1 MSGRDRATSVT
12 EVMEMAVYHKLSSY
26 VSSAWSLA
34 SLRGRKLLQVGRQ
47 PVIIATVAVTSLML
61 VARQLKILEAPEL
74 AAYDQLIQL
83 RTSEKEDS
91 RLLIVGV
98 SEADIKNQQ
107 RWPLSD
113 ATINQVLQQLEKY
126 QPRAIGLDIYR
137 DIPQEPGR
145 SDLLAHL
152 QTSEKT
158 IAICKFGEGD
168 ADIGIGPPPGMP
180 ASNLGFSDL
189 AIDEDGIIRRSILVG
204 DGDPDSI
211 CNTRVSFA
219 LQLAWRY
226 LDALGIESTLS
237 ENGDIILGETRLPR
251 LNSHSGGYLGVD
263 AGGYQILLNYR
274 APRQVARVVT
284 LTAVLNGEIDPNWVR
299 DRLVLIGAIAPSTKD
314 SFYTPYSAGK
324 EENHTMPG
332 VVVHAQIVSQI
343 LSAVVDGRPLLWVWP
358 EWAEGLWIGV
368 WSLVGG
374 AIAWKI
380 GHPGR
385 LVAAS
390 FVATGTLL
398 GVSCLMFLQAGW
410 VPLVAPTLALLAS
423 GSGIFA
429 YKSYRTQ
436 QEHQQI
442 ADRVKEQNRN
452 IELLQTLL
460 EQKTQL
466 DNLDEATELPLEM
479 ATTEILEYTNRIA
492 PDKLL
497 RGRYQ
502 ILEIL
507 GCGGFARTYLA
518 ADTQRPNHPQC
529 VIKHLM
535 PARADEKFLQVA
547 RRLFHTEAEIL
558 EVLGRHDRIPHLL
571 AYFEEN
577 QEFYLVEELICGN
590 HLSNEMPPEKQIPE
604 KEVIDWLTQ
613 LLEIIA
619 FIHAHNVIHRD
630 IKPSNIMRRQADGR
644 LCLIDFGAV
653 KLMHPQLESNTEK
666 YTVAIGTNGYAAPEQ
681 LAGQPRLNS
690 DLYSLGTIGI
700 QALTGLKP
708 TQLRQDANTG
718 TVVWRHLTGV
728 GPQLAAI
735 LDQMVCYH
743 FSDRYQSATEVL
755 QDLKKISPAAKKLPH
770 LRYRAG
776 HPPI

>member
-1 MSGRDRATSVT
+1 
-12 EVMEMAVYHKLSSY
+12 MAVYHKLSSY
-26 VSSAWSLA
+26 ISSALSLA
-34 SLRGRKLLQVGRQ
+34 SKRDRKLLQVGRQ
-47 PVIIATVAVTSLML
+47 PVIIACLAVTSLL
-61 VARQLKILEAPEL
+61 LASRALKILEAPEL
-74 AAYDQLIQL
+74 AAYDQLIGL
-83 RTSEKEDS
+83 RTDEKEDD

-98 SEADIKNQQ
+98 TEADIKAQQ

-113 ATINQVLQQLEKY
+113 ATINRVLQQLEQY

-137 DIPQEPGR
+137 DIPQDPGR

-152 QTSEKT
+152 ETSEKT
-158 IAICKFGEGD
+158 IAICKFDEGD

-180 ASNLGFSDL
+180 ANNLGFSDL
-189 AIDEDGIIRRSILVG
+189 IVDEDGIIRRSLLVG
-204 DGDPDSI
+204 DGDPDSS

-237 ENGDIILGETRLPR
+237 ENGDIILGDTRLAR
-251 LNSHSGGYLGVD
+251 LDSHSGGYLGVD
-263 AGGYQILLNYR
+263 AGGYQILLSYR
-274 APRQVARVVT
+274 SPRQVAPIVT
-284 LTAVLNGEIDPNWVR
+284 LTEVLNDEIDPSLVR
-299 DRLVLIGAIAPSTKD
+299 DRLVLIGATAPSTKD

-324 EENHTMPG
+324 QESHTMPG

-343 LSAVVDGRPLLWVWP
+343 LSAVVDGRPLFWVWP
-358 EWAEGLWIGV
+358 EWAEGLWIWV

-380 GHPGR
+380 VHPGR
-385 LVAAS
+385 LVAAGV
-390 FVATGTLL
+390 VATGTLL
-398 GVSCLMFLQAGW
+398 AVSWLMFIGGGW
-410 VPLVAPTLALLAS
+410 VPLAAPTLALLAS

-442 ADRVKEQNRN
+442 AERVKEQNRN
-452 IELLQTLL
+452 IEMLQTLL
-460 EQKTQL
+460 EQQTQL
-466 DNLDEATELPLEM
+466 DNWDAATELPLEM
-479 ATTEILEYTNRIA
+479 ATTEIREYTPTIP
-492 PDKLL
+492 PDKPL

-502 ILEIL
+502 ILDIL

-558 EVLGRHDRIPHLL
+558 EVLGRHDRIPQLL

-590 HLSNEMPPEKQIPE
+590 HLSNEMPPEKPIPE
-604 KEVIDWLTQ
+604 KQVIDILAQ

-619 FIHAHNVIHRD
+619 FIHSHNVIHRD
-630 IKPSNIMRRQADGR
+630 IKPNNIMRRQADGR

-653 KLMHPQLESNTEK
+653 KLMHPQLESTSEK

-700 QALTGLKP
+700 QALTGLNP
-708 TQLRQDANTG
+708 TQLRQDSNTG
-718 TVVWRHLTGV
+718 TVVWRHLTEV
-728 GPQLAAI
+728 GPQLAAV
-735 LDQMVCYH
+735 LDKMVSYH

-755 QDLKKISPAAKKLPH
+755 QDLKKISPGTNKLPH
-770 LRYRAG
+770 RRSRAG

>member
-1 MSGRDRATSVT
+1 
-12 EVMEMAVYHKLSSY
+12 MAVYHKLSSY
-26 VSSAWSLA
+26 ISSALSFA
-34 SLRGRKLLQVGRQ
+34 SFGGRKLWQVSRQ
-47 PVIIATVAVTSLML
+47 PVILATVAVTSLL
-61 VARQLKILEAPEL
+61 LALRAGKLLEAPEL
-74 AAYDQLIQL
+74 AAYDQLIQQ
-83 RTSEKEDS
+83 RQSEAPDD

-98 SEADIKNQQ
+98 TEADIKAQQ

-113 ATINQVLQQLEKY
+113 ATINRVLQQLEKY

-137 DIPQEPGR
+137 DIPQDPGR
-145 SDLLAHL
+145 SDLLHNL

-158 IAICKFGEGD
+158 IAICKFGEGA

-189 AIDEDGIIRRSILVG
+189 AIDDDGIIRRSLLVG

-211 CNTRVSFA
+211 CNARVSFA

-226 LDALGIESTLS
+226 LDALGIKSHVK

-251 LNSHSGGYLGVD
+251 LDSHSGGYLGVD

-274 APRQVARVVT
+274 SPRQMTRLVT
-284 LTAVLNGEIDPNWVR
+284 LMAVLNDQIDPSWVR
-299 DRLVLIGAIAPSTKD
+299 DRIVLIGAIAPSTKD

-324 EENHTMPG
+324 QENHTMPG

-343 LSAVVDGRPLLWVWP
+343 LSAVVDGRPLFWVWP
-358 EWAEGLWIGV
+358 EWAEGLWIWV

-380 GHPGR
+380 AHPGR
-385 LVAAS
+385 LVAAAV
-390 FVATGTLL
+390 VATGTLL
-398 GVSCLMFLQAGW
+398 GVSWLMFIQASW

-423 GSGIFA
+423 GGGIFA

-442 ADRVKEQNRN
+442 ADRVKEQNQS

-460 EQKTQL
+460 EQQTQL
-466 DNLDEATELPLEM
+466 DDGDEATELPLEA
-479 ATTEILEYTNRIA
+479 ATEVLEYTTIGT
-492 PDKLL
+492 PDKPL

-535 PARADEKFLQVA
+535 PARADRKFLQVA

-558 EVLGRHDRIPHLL
+558 EVLGRHDRIPQLL

-590 HLSNEMPPEKQIPE
+590 HLSNEMPPEQPIPE
-604 KEVIDWLTQ
+604 KQVIDWFAQ

-619 FIHAHNVIHRD
+619 FIHSHNVIHRD
-630 IKPSNIMRRQADGR
+630 IKPNNIIRRQADGR

-653 KLMHPQLESNTEK
+653 KLMHPQLESTSEK

-681 LAGQPRLNS
+681 LAGQPKLNS
-690 DLYSLGTIGI
+690 DIYSLGMIGI
-700 QALTGLKP
+700 QALTGLNP
-708 TQLRQDANTG
+708 TQLRQDSNTG
-718 TVVWRHLTGV
+718 TVVWRHLADL

-735 LDQMVCYH
+735 LDKMVCYH

-755 QDLKKISPAAKKLPH
+755 QDLKKISPTAKKLPH

-776 HPPI
+776 NPPT

>member
-1 MSGRDRATSVT
+1 
-12 EVMEMAVYHKLSSY
+12 MAVYHKLSSY
-26 VSSAWSLA
+26 ISSTLSFA
-34 SLRGRKLLQVGRQ
+34 SFGGRKLWQVRGK
-47 PVIIATVAVTSLML
+47 PAIIATVVVTSLL
-61 VARQLKILEAPEL
+61 LASRALKILEAPEL
-74 AAYDQLIQL
+74 AAYDKLIQL
-83 RTSEKEDS
+83 RQSEAPDD

-98 SEADIKNQQ
+98 TEADIKAQQ

-113 ATINQVLQQLEKY
+113 ATINRVLQQLEKY

-137 DIPQEPGR
+137 DIPHEPGR
-145 SDLLAHL
+145 SDLLEHL

-158 IAICKFGEGD
+158 IAICKFGEGA
-168 ADIGIGPPPGMP
+168 ADLGIGPPPGMP

-189 AIDEDGIIRRSILVG
+189 AIDEDGIIRRSLLVG

-211 CNTRVSFA
+211 CNTRISFA

-226 LDALGIESTLS
+226 LDALGIKSHVK

-251 LNSHSGGYLGVD
+251 LDSHSGGYLGVD

-274 APRQVARVVT
+274 SPRQMTKQVT
-284 LTAVLNGEIDPNWVR
+284 LMAVLNDQIDPNWVR
-299 DRLVLIGAIAPSTKD
+299 DRIVLIGAIAPSTKD

-324 EENHTMPG
+324 QENHTMPG

-358 EWAEGLWIGV
+358 DWAEWLWIWV

-374 AIAWKI
+374 AIAWEIAHPLGQLLAAVVAI
-380 GHPGR
+380 GI
-385 LVAAS
+385 
-390 FVATGTLL
+390 LL
-398 GVSCLMFLQAGW
+398 GVSWLMFICGGW
-410 VPLVAPTLALLAS
+410 VPLVAPTLALILS
-423 GSGIFA
+423 NGGTFV
-429 YKSYRTQ
+429 YKLCRTH
-436 QEHQQI
+436 QECQQI
-442 ADRVKEQNRN
+442 ALRVKEQNQS

-460 EQKTQL
+460 KQKTQL
-466 DNLDEATELPLEM
+466 DSADEATELPLEM
-479 ATTEILEYTNRIA
+479 ASTEVLEYPTIGTPN
-492 PDKLL
+492 KLL

-507 GCGGFARTYLA
+507 GCGGFAHTYLA

-535 PARADEKFLQVA
+535 PARSDGQFLQVA

-558 EVLGRHDRIPHLL
+558 DVLGRHDRIPQLL

-577 QEFYLVEELICGN
+577 KEFYLVEEFICGN

-604 KEVIDWLTQ
+604 KQVIDWFAQ

-619 FIHAHNVIHRD
+619 FIHSHNVIHRD
-630 IKPSNIMRRQADGR
+630 IKPNNIIRRQADGR

-653 KLMHPQLESNTEK
+653 KLMHPQLESTSEK

-690 DLYSLGTIGI
+690 DLYSLGMIGI
-700 QALTGLKP
+700 QALTGLNP
-708 TQLRQDANTG
+708 TQLRQDSNTG
-718 TVVWRHLTGV
+718 TVVWRHLAGV
-728 GPQLAAI
+728 GPQLAAV
-735 LDQMVCYH
+735 LDKMVSYH

-755 QDLKKISPAAKKLPH
+755 QDLKKISPASKKLPH
-770 LRYRAG
+770 LRYR
-776 HPPI
+776 PLT

>member
-1 MSGRDRATSVT
+1 MSRRDRATSVT
-12 EVMEMAVYHKLSSY
+12 EVIEMAVYHKLSSY
-26 VSSAWSLA
+26 ISSALSLA
-34 SLRGRKLLQVGRQ
+34 SQRGRKLLQVGRQ
-47 PVIIATVAVTSLML
+47 PVIIATVAVTSLL
-61 VARQLKILEAPEL
+61 LAGRAFKILEAPEL
-74 AAYDQLIQL
+74 AAYDQLIGL
-83 RTSEKEDS
+83 RTDETEDD

-98 SEADIKNQQ
+98 TEADIRAQQ

-113 ATINQVLQQLEKY
+113 ATINQVLQQLEQY

-158 IAICKFGEGD
+158 IAICKFGEGGED
-168 ADIGIGPPPGMP
+168 LGIGPPPDMP
-180 ASNLGFSDL
+180 ANNLGFSDL
-189 AIDEDGIIRRSILVG
+189 IVDEDGIIRRSLLVG

-211 CNTRVSFA
+211 CKTRASFA

-226 LDALGIESTLS
+226 LDALGIESDV
-237 ENGDIILGETRLPR
+237 EDNGDIILGDTRLPP
-251 LNSHSGGYLGVD
+251 LDSHSGGYLGVD
-263 AGGYQILLNYR
+263 DEGYQILLSYR
-274 APRQVARVVT
+274 SPRQVAPILT
-284 LTAVLNGEIDPNWVR
+284 LTEVLNDKIDPSLVR
-299 DRLVLIGAIAPSTKD
+299 DRIVLIGAIAPSTKD
-314 SFYTPYSAGK
+314 SFYTPYSASK
-324 EENHTMPG
+324 QENHTMPG

-343 LSAVVDGRPLLWVWP
+343 LSAVVDGRPLFWVWP

-374 AIAWKI
+374 AIAWFI
-380 GHPGR
+380 AHPVR
-385 LVAAS
+385 LLATGVA
-390 FVATGTLL
+390 ATGTLL
-398 GVSCLMFLQAGW
+398 GVTWLMFIGGGW
-410 VPLVAPTLALLAS
+410 VPLAVPTLALLTS

-442 ADRVKEQNRN
+442 ALRVKEQNQS
-452 IELLQTLL
+452 IEMLQTLL
-460 EQKTQL
+460 EQQTQL
-466 DNLDEATELPLEM
+466 DNCDEATELPLEM
-479 ATTEILEYTNRIA
+479 ATELLEYPTINT

-502 ILEIL
+502 ILEII

-535 PARADEKFLQVA
+535 PARAEPKFLQVA

-558 EVLGRHDRIPHLL
+558 EVLGRHDRIPQLL

-590 HLSNEMPPEKQIPE
+590 HLSNEMPSSKQIPE

-613 LLEIIA
+613 LLEIIT
-619 FIHAHNVIHRD
+619 FIHSHNVIHRD

-653 KLMHPQLESNTEK
+653 KLMHPQWDLNTEQ

-708 TQLRQDANTG
+708 TQLRQDSNTG

-728 GPQLAAI
+728 GPQLAAV
-735 LDQMVCYH
+735 LDKMVCYH

-755 QDLKKISPAAKKLPH
+755 QDLKKISSAAKKLTH
-770 LRYRAG
+770 RRYRAG

>member
-1 MSGRDRATSVT
+1 
-12 EVMEMAVYHKLSSY
+12 MAVYQLCKSKIRA
-26 VSSAWSLA
+26 VWSQVDQG
-34 SLRGRKLLQVGRQ
+34 SRKLLAEGDLVL
-47 PVIIATVAVTSLML
+47 IATVAVTSLL
-61 VARQLKILEAPEL
+61 LAGRALKILEAPEL

-83 RTSEKEDS
+83 RKSETPDA
-91 RLLIVGV
+91 RLLIVGI
-98 SEADIKNQQ
+98 SEADIKAQQ

-152 QTSEKT
+152 QTSSKT
-158 IAICKFGEGD
+158 IAICKFGEGGE
-168 ADIGIGPPPGMP
+168 DIGIGPPPDMP

-189 AIDEDGIIRRSILVG
+189 IVDEDGIIRRSLLVG
-204 DGDPDSI
+204 DAGPDSI

-226 LDALGIESTLS
+226 LDALGIESTQS
-237 ENGDIILGETRLPR
+237 ENKDIILGDTRLPP
-251 LNSHSGGYLGVD
+251 LDSHSGGYLGVD
-263 AGGYQILLNYR
+263 ARGYQVLLNYR
-274 APRQVARVVT
+274 SPRHLARVVS
-284 LTAVLNGEIDPNWVR
+284 LTAVLNDEIDPSWVR
-299 DRLVLIGAIAPSTKD
+299 DRIVMIGAIAPSAKD

-324 EENHTMPG
+324 QENHTMPG

-343 LSAVVDGRPLLWVWP
+343 LSAVVDGRPLFWVWP

-374 AIAWKI
+374 AIAI
-380 GHPGR
+380 VIAHPVR
-385 LVAAS
+385 LLATGVA
-390 FVATGTLL
+390 ATGTLFA
-398 GVSCLMFLQAGW
+398 VTWLMLIGGGW
-410 VPLVAPTLALLAS
+410 VPLAAPTLALLAS

-442 ADRVKEQNRN
+442 ALRVQEQNQS
-452 IELLQTLL
+452 IEMLQTLL
-460 EQKTQL
+460 ERQTQL
-466 DNLDEATELPLEM
+466 DNCDEATELPLEM
-479 ATTEILEYTNRIA
+479 AAELLEYPIINT

-535 PARADEKFLQVA
+535 PARADRKFLQVA

-558 EVLGRHDRIPHLL
+558 EVLGRHDRIPQLL
-571 AYFEEN
+571 AYFEEK
-577 QEFYLVEELICGN
+577 QEFYLVEELIRGN
-590 HLSNEMPPEKQIPE
+590 HLSNEMPQEKQLPE
-604 KEVIDWLTQ
+604 KEVIDLLTQ

-619 FIHAHNVIHRD
+619 FIHSHNVIHRD

-700 QALTGLKP
+700 QALTGLNP
-708 TQLRQDANTG
+708 TQLRQDSNTG
-718 TVVWRHLTGV
+718 TVVWRHLTEV

-735 LDQMVCYH
+735 LDKMVCYH

-755 QDLKKISPAAKKLPH
+755 QDLKKISLGTKKLPH